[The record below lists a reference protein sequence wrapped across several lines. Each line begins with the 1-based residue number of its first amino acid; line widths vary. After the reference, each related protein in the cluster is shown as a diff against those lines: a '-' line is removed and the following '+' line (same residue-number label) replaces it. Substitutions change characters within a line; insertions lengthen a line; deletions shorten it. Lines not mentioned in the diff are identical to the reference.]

1 MDCKFCS
8 LFHAVQRTAVI
19 CMVVC
24 ASIFLAACGGD
35 SPIIVEDSVQ
45 TSQVAPVHS
54 EETKDSA
61 EAAEQTEESTK
72 RPSKEEVLAMRE
84 AVEDG
89 MSEEEISRI
98 KENIKVANSVLERAY
113 LYDDLFGRLADPED
127 LYWNYIDQ
135 KGDIQVGWTLYGAPD
150 YDASSGLTYSEY
162 QEKYQEPV
170 TVYNRFDADNFID
183 LMTEMRDSLKTE
195 LLKEDFDHLIE
206 NTKLAKETHEAEY
219 INEIYHILH
228 DMDYFLF
235 RYGIEDVGKYVD
247 DTSTVGKY
255 YGALSVYSDTE

>member
-1 MDCKFCS
+1 MDHRS
-8 LFHAVQRTAVI
+8 HALSRAGQRILVM

-24 ASIFLAACGGD
+24 TSIFLAACGGD
-35 SPIIVEDSVQ
+35 SPLIVDDSVQ
-45 TSQVAPVHS
+45 TSRVAPVQS
-54 EETKDSA
+54 EETEDNT
-61 EAAEQTEESTK
+61 EAAEQTEETVK
-72 RPSKEEVLAMRE
+72 RPSKEEVMAMRE
-84 AVEDG
+84 AVEEG

-98 KENIKVANSVLERAY
+98 TENIKVANSVLERAY
-113 LYDDLFGRLADPED
+113 LYEDLSKRLADPED
-127 LYWNYIDQ
+127 LAWNYIDQ

-150 YDASSGLTYSEY
+150 YDASSGLTYGEY

-170 TVYNRFDADNFID
+170 MTYNRFDADNFID

-195 LLKEDFDHLIE
+195 LLKEDFDHLIDY
-206 NTKLAKETHEAEY
+206 TKLAKDTHDAEY

-235 RYGIEDVGKYVD
+235 RYGIEDVGKYVK

-255 YGALSVYSDTE
+255 YGALSVYSETE